1 MATRFNL
8 FAQPPFGDPAARPE
22 VVVVSSPRGTV
33 GPGPSDHRMYVVD
46 PVGKRLPYGLNHG
59 PFGTPF
65 VYLPP
70 WTGLALAPALPDE
83 NGHFDYLRPGMPGFE
98 AAHLFGAVRFTLDV
112 WERYLG
118 GPLPWHFAGRFDRLE
133 LSLLGDWDNAQYGYG
148 FLEAGSHVEPDG
160 AVLPFSL
167 NFDVIA
173 HEVGHAIVYAVVG
186 LPDPDA
192 EYPEYLGFQESAADC
207 ISLIAAMHFPSVL
220 EEVLESTSGNLYR
233 FNRIARISEFSH
245 TRQMRMA
252 SNDRTMADFARG
264 WSDEH
269 DLSQPLT
276 GAIFDTLVD
285 LFHEGL
291 VAEGLITPEI
301 EDLADRAEDDA
312 RLRPILQEEFDRAF
326 ALAPARFL
334 AALEDAR
341 DLLGHMLA
349 AVLVALR
356 ADWLDYGAIA
366 RLLLAIDQHE
376 HGGALS
382 RIIARNF
389 DRRLI
394 GRVTPGPRLAAPG
407 RHSHTHSSRTL
418 LPEDQLLMPRMS
430 YRERIDSI
438 AARPAQP
445 YA

>member
-1 MATRFNL
+1 
-8 FAQPPFGDPAARPE
+8 
-22 VVVVSSPRGTV
+22 
-33 GPGPSDHRMYVVD
+33 MYVVD

-59 PFGTPF
+59 PLGTPF

-70 WTGLALAPALPDE
+70 WTGPALAPALPDE

-118 GPLPWHFAGRFDRLE
+118 GPFPWHFAGGFDRLE
-133 LSLLGDWDNAQYGYG
+133 LSLLGDWNNAQYGYG
-148 FLEAGSHVEPDG
+148 FLEAGSQVEPDG

-207 ISLIAAMHFPSVL
+207 VSLIAAMHFPSVL

-252 SNDRTMADFARG
+252 SNDRTMADFVHG

-269 DLSQPLT
+269 DLSEPLT
-276 GAIFDTLVD
+276 GAVFDTLVD

-291 VAEGLITPEI
+291 VAEGLMTPHVE
-301 EDLADRAEDDA
+301 ELADRAEDEP
-312 RLRPILQEEFDRAF
+312 RLRPLLQREFDLAF
-326 ALAPARFL
+326 AREPAAFRC
-334 AALEDAR
+334 ALGDAR
-341 DLLGHMLA
+341 DLMGHF
-349 AVLVALR
+349 LVAVMR
-356 ADWLDYGAIA
+356 EISAEWLDYGDVL
-366 RLLLAIDQHE
+366 RLLLAIDE
-376 HGGALS
+376 RENDGVFS

-389 DRRLI
+389 GRRMI
-394 GRVTPGPRLAAPG
+394 GQLSPGPRRNATR

-418 LPEDQLLMPRMS
+418 VPEDVLAMPSMS
-430 YRERIDSI
+430 YRERYWL
-438 AARPAQP
+438 ARPPMTAPPEGTPRVQDEH
-445 YA
+445 AF